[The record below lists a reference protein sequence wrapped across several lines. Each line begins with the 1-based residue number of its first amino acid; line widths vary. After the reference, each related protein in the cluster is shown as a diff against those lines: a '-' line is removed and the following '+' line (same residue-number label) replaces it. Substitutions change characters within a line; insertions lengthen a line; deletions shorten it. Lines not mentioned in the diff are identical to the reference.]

1 MKKLRKLF
9 AILVFVGMSLMANAQ
24 EGAWSGE
31 IEVQGMKLPLV
42 FNFGA
47 DGCTLDSPSQGAKG
61 IKADKETL
69 DGGKI
74 RVTIPMAR
82 AAFEGTMEGNSI
94 KGTFTQNGM
103 SFPMTLMPGKPKV
116 NRPQTPVAPF
126 PYTTEEVTFSNG
138 KYKFNGTLTLPK
150 NSDKNT
156 KVVLM
161 VTGSGQQNRDEE
173 VFGHKPFA
181 VIADALAREGIASL
195 RYDDRGYGDSTIV
208 FSNFTTDDFK
218 QDAEAG
224 VKYLRKRFKKVGV
237 LGHSEGGTIALM
249 LAGEG
254 KTDFVVSMAGMAISG
269 KETLIMQNRIGLAP
283 LGMTTETVDGY
294 CKALSGAFDTLG
306 AGKSVEEVDRKDVP
320 LMLRQLFEMAMKQ
333 ADTPFMRHIFSL
345 DIRQDLPK
353 VKCPVLAMNGKKDMQ
368 VDCEKNISALQEG
381 LRNCKPKIVAF
392 DGLNHLFQHC
402 PTGNLVEYQQIEETI
417 SVEVLKTIVD
427 FIQTFC

>member
-1 MKKLRKLF
+1 MKKIRRLF
-9 AILVFVGMSLMANAQ
+9 AIVLFACMSLMANAQ

-61 IKADKETL
+61 IKAEKETL

-82 AAFEGTMEGNSI
+82 ASFEGTMEGNSI

-103 SFPMTLMPGKPKV
+103 SFPMTLLPGKPKV

-126 PYTTEEVTFSNG
+126 PYTTEEVTFRNG
-138 KYKFNGTLTLPK
+138 KFIFNGTLTLPE
-150 NSDKNT
+150 NIDKNT

-224 VKYLRKRFKKVGV
+224 LKYLRKRFKKVGV

-249 LAGEG
+249 LASEG

-283 LGMTTETVDGY
+283 LGMTAETVDGY

-306 AGKSVEEVDRKDVP
+306 AGKSMQEVDRKDVP

-368 VDCEKNISALQEG
+368 VDCEKNISALQDG
-381 LRNCKPKIVAF
+381 LVNCKPKIVAF

-402 PTGNLVEYQQIEETI
+402 TTGNVVEYQQIEETI
-417 SVEVLKTIVD
+417 SVDVLKTIVD
-427 FIQTFC
+427 FIQ

>member
-1 MKKLRKLF
+1 MKKIRRLF
-9 AILVFVGMSLMANAQ
+9 AIVLFACMSLMANAQ

-61 IKADKETL
+61 IKAEKETL

-82 AAFEGTMEGNSI
+82 ASFEGTMEGNSI

-103 SFPMTLMPGKPKV
+103 SFPMTLLPGKPKV

-126 PYTTEEVTFSNG
+126 PYTTEEVTFRNG
-138 KYKFNGTLTLPK
+138 KFIFNGTLTLPE
-150 NSDKNT
+150 NIDKNT

-195 RYDDRGYGDSTIV
+195 RYDDRGYGDSTVV

-224 VKYLRKRFKKVGV
+224 LKYLRKRFKKVGV

-249 LAGEG
+249 LASEG
-254 KTDFVVSMAGMAISG
+254 KTDFVVSLAGMAISG
-269 KETLIMQNRIGLAP
+269 KETLITQNRIGLAP

-294 CKALSGAFDTLG
+294 CKALSDAFDTLG
-306 AGKSVEEVDRKDVP
+306 AGKSVQEVDRKDVP

-368 VDCEKNISALQEG
+368 VDCEKNISALQDG
-381 LRNCKPKIVAF
+381 LVNCKPKIVAF

-402 PTGNLVEYQQIEETI
+402 TTGNVVEYQQIEETI
-417 SVEVLKTIVD
+417 SVDVLKTIVD
-427 FIQTFC
+427 FIQ

>member
-1 MKKLRKLF
+1 MKKIRRLF
-9 AILVFVGMSLMANAQ
+9 AIVLFACMSLMANAQ

-61 IKADKETL
+61 IKAEKETL

-82 AAFEGTMEGNSI
+82 ASFEGTMEGNSI

-103 SFPMTLMPGKPKV
+103 SFPMTLLPGKPKV

-126 PYTTEEVTFSNG
+126 PYTTEEVTFRNG
-138 KYKFNGTLTLPK
+138 KFIFNGTLTLPE
-150 NSDKNT
+150 NIDKNT

-195 RYDDRGYGDSTIV
+195 RYDDRGYGDSTVV

-224 VKYLRKRFKKVGV
+224 LKYLRKRFKKVGV

-249 LAGEG
+249 LASEG

-294 CKALSGAFDTLG
+294 CKALSDAFDTLG

-368 VDCEKNISALQEG
+368 VDCDKNISALQDG
-381 LRNCKPKIVAF
+381 LVNCKPKIVAF

-402 PTGNLVEYQQIEETI
+402 TTGNVVEYQQIEETI
-417 SVEVLKTIVD
+417 SVDVLKAIVD
-427 FIQTFC
+427 FIQKSV

>member
-1 MKKLRKLF
+1 M
-9 AILVFVGMSLMANAQ
+9 Q
-24 EGAWSGE
+24 
-31 IEVQGMKLPLV
+31 LP
-42 FNFGA
+42 
-47 DGCTLDSPSQGAKG
+47 
-61 IKADKETL
+61 E
-69 DGGKI
+69 
-74 RVTIPMAR
+74 
-82 AAFEGTMEGNSI
+82 
-94 KGTFTQNGM
+94 
-103 SFPMTLMPGKPKV
+103 
-116 NRPQTPVAPF
+116 
-126 PYTTEEVTFSNG
+126 
-138 KYKFNGTLTLPK
+138 

-173 VFGHKPFA
+173 VFEHKPFA

-195 RYDDRGYGDSTIV
+195 RYDDRGYGDSTVV
-208 FSNFTTDDFK
+208 FSNYTTDDFK

-224 VKYLRKRFKKVGV
+224 LKYLRKRFKKVGV

-254 KTDFVVSMAGMAISG
+254 KTDFVVSMAGLAISG

-283 LGMTTETVDGY
+283 LGMTAETVDAY
-294 CKALSGAFDTLG
+294 CKALSGAFDTLA
-306 AGKSVEEVDRKDVP
+306 AGKSVQEVDRKDVP

-417 SVEVLKTIVD
+417 SIDVLKAIVD
-427 FIQTFC
+427 FIQK